1 MKTYQHPEIKNVPL
15 TAVMHALSDPCRIDI
30 MRQLLENTEL
40 ACAAIQLSVS
50 KSTAS
55 HHFEVLR
62 SSGLIRT
69 RIEGVKCLNSIRIDE
84 INQYFPGILGLI
96 QSSNRSV

>member
-1 MKTYQHPEIKNVPL
+1 MKKYQHPELSNVPL
-15 TAVMHALSDPCRIDI
+15 TAVMHALSDPCRINI
-30 MRQLLENTEL
+30 MLQLLSNSEM
-40 ACAAIQLSVS
+40 ACAAFELSVS

-69 RIEGVKCLNSIRIDE
+69 RTEGVKCLNSARIEE
-84 INQYFPGILGLI
+84 INQYFPGVIGLI
-96 QSSNRSV
+96 KGSK